1 MSGDA
6 VKLLIYRA
14 KELGE
19 SDRERKILKHT
30 LFRACVTRTNTA
42 NEMYLV
48 RSGLRLPV
56 QILEHTLSV

>member
-6 VKLLIYRA
+6 VKLVEWRA

-19 SDRERKILKHT
+19 SDREREILKHT

-42 NEMYLV
+42 NEMY
-48 RSGLRLPV
+48 
-56 QILEHTLSV
+56 